1 MEKQKIRNTYDMVYE
16 MLTLHPETRG
26 SDRLLIRRVY
36 EDCCKV
42 NPWMPFCEVI
52 MNKDLPSTET
62 IRRTRQKIQQEFEDL
77 RATKEVEKER
87 MALQETWLD
96 FVKGE
101 A

>member
-1 MEKQKIRNTYDMVYE
+1 
-16 MLTLHPETRG
+16 
-26 SDRLLIRRVY
+26 
-36 EDCCKV
+36 
-42 NPWMPFCEVI
+42 